1 MFLLN
6 KKLIFARFLSDNS
19 YFFLVSA
26 ISLSLIVWI
35 IQAVNFLDFVTEDG
49 HGLGVYFSY
58 TILNFPK
65 IFSKLMPVIF
75 FLSLYYTINKFNE
88 KNELQIFWLNG
99 INKIQFIN
107 VLINY
112 ALIFFII
119 QIFFNCL
126 IVPHAQK
133 KARTF
138 IQDSNID
145 FFPSLIKEKKFIDTV
160 DKLTIYIE
168 DKDDQNNFTNIYL
181 KEDEGEKNIGDQKFY
196 DTRIITAKKGKLIS
210 FDKNR
215 YLELLDGKIMNINEN
230 KITIINFEKTNF
242 DLNKFVTKS
251 TIKFKTQEL
260 GIKLLVNCFY
270 SFYFLNNFYTN
281 EKLNC
286 NEGSIG
292 VIKQELVKRII
303 EPTYY
308 FALVGCLGFL
318 LLNFKESYNNRFIK
332 VSSFLS
338 GFLILILS
346 EVSISLSGKSDI
358 HSIIAIVLPLIL
370 FFLFY
375 LIIKKKLDR
384 INFKNIND

>member
-168 DKDDQNNFTNIYL
+168 NKDDQNNFKNIYL

>member
-107 VLINY
+107 VLMNY

-168 DKDDQNNFTNIYL
+168 NKDDQNNFKNIYL

-384 INFKNIND
+384 INLKYK

>member
-19 YFFLVSA
+19 YFFLISA
-26 ISLSLIVWI
+26 LSLTLIVWI

-75 FLSLYYTINKFNE
+75 FISLYYTINKFNE
-88 KNELQIFWLNG
+88 KNELQIFWING

-112 ALIFFII
+112 AAIFFLM
-119 QIFFNCL
+119 QILLNCF
-126 IVPHAQK
+126 IVPHVQN

-138 IQDSNID
+138 IQNSNID
-145 FFPSLIKEKKFIDTV
+145 FFPSLIKEKRFIDTV

-168 DKDDQNNFTNIYL
+168 SKDIQNNLTNIYL
-181 KEDEGEKNIGDQKFY
+181 KDDRNQNS
-196 DTRIITAKKGKLIS
+196 TRIITAKKGKLIS

-215 YLELLDGKIMNINEN
+215 YFELFDGKIMNIDKK

-242 DLNKFVTKS
+242 DLSKYVTKS

-260 GIKLLVNCFY
+260 GIEILLRCVS
-270 SFYFLNNFYTN
+270 SFYYLKKYYSND
-281 EKLNC
+281 KINC
-286 NEGSIG
+286 NEESIG
-292 VIKQELVKRII
+292 VVKQEFLKRLI

-318 LLNFKESYNNRFIK
+318 LLNFKESSNNRFIK
-332 VSSFLS
+332 ISSFLL
-338 GFLILILS
+338 GFFILILS

-358 HSIIAIVLPLIL
+358 HSIVAIILPLIL

-375 LIIKKKLDR
+375 LIIKKKLDH
-384 INFKNIND
+384 INYGKIK

>member
-281 EKLNC
+281 ERLNC

-332 VSSFLS
+332 LSSFLS

>member
-168 DKDDQNNFTNIYL
+168 NKDDQNNFKNIYL

-318 LLNFKESYNNRFIK
+318 LLN
-332 VSSFLS
+332 
-338 GFLILILS
+338 
-346 EVSISLSGKSDI
+346 
-358 HSIIAIVLPLIL
+358 L
-370 FFLFY
+370 F
-375 LIIKKKLDR
+375 
-384 INFKNIND
+384 